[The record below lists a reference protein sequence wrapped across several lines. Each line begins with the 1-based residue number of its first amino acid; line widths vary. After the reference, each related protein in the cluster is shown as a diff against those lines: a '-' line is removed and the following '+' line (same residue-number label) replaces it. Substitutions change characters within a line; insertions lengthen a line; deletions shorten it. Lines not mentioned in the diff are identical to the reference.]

1 MSRVMKKLILTSIG
15 TVALMSGIMAQDM
28 VVVRGANSYRAGYST
43 LLKTLD
49 SKLGLTLNAW
59 LLTDVSDI
67 KVSFSDFQEN
77 YAGFGVHYPVIKR
90 EQFTLGVAA
99 GWSGSVKRITQR
111 VGDGEWG
118 LGLFLRYNW

>member
-1 MSRVMKKLILTSIG
+1 MKKLILTSIG
-15 TVALMSGIMAQDM
+15 TVALFSGIMAQDM
-28 VVVRGANSYRAGYST
+28 VVVRGANSFRAGYAT
-43 LLKTLD
+43 TLKTLD
-49 SKLGLTLNAW
+49 SKLGLTFNAW

-67 KVSFSDFQEN
+67 KVSFSDFSEN

-90 EQFTLGVAA
+90 EQFTLGVVG

-118 LGLFLRYNW
+118 IGLFLRYNW